1 MINLININAM
11 TWITAHEAVE
21 LTGVRMQTLYAYV
34 SRGKIRSRQDGAD
47 PAAACITVTT
57 WSAWRDASAGNAM
70 PPR

>member
-1 MINLININAM
+1 M

-47 PAAACITVTT
+47 SAAACITVTT
-57 WSAWRDASAGNAM
+57 WSAWRDASAATQCRHGGQRRHGM
-70 PPR
+70 G

>member
-1 MINLININAM
+1 M

-47 PAAACITVTT
+47 SRRSLYHRDDVVRMA
-57 WSAWRDASAGNAM
+57 DASAATQCRHGGQRRHGM
-70 PPR
+70 G